1 MSTVSKRY
9 KVSILTLIRVG
20 KLTYEQ
26 AVAQVPG
33 SATGTRAKWKRAQ
46 ELLDLRTR
54 EMMERVER
62 EKREKKEKREKREGS
77 GA

>member
-1 MSTVSKRY
+1 MSTVSRRY

-20 KLTYEQ
+20 KLTYDQ

-62 EKREKKEKREKREGS
+62 EKREKKREKREGG